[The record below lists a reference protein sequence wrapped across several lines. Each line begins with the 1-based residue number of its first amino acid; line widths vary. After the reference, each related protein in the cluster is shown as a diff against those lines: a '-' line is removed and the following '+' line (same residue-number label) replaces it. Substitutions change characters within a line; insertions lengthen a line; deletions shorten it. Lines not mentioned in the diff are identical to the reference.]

1 VTVTVGYQ
9 QSTTYPAATDRAIL
23 LSDNAVDGGLGASV
37 LPRPGVMIAPVGSM
51 FEASA
56 GAPLAITIAP
66 GIANV
71 SPSYRLVSD
80 APTTLTI
87 QPLGASPRT
96 DLIVAR
102 VYDTEAG
109 DAQSKGAIEVVTG
122 TSASVPAIPA
132 RSMGICSV
140 AWPANAT
147 AGTQGVIS
155 DKRSYTAAAG
165 GAITWGGAASAS
177 NLLRINDGQIFY
189 EPNTDQLYYMKSNKS
204 TYPISYEPLNQF
216 FQSGES
222 GQAQGPGTNFDP
234 VVLNASGV
242 TAGRWSTLFASIHL
256 SPTTAGGTI
265 AGYVSIFVSG
275 VNLTPTAFRFHN
287 RAQGGIVVPAFG
299 MKSSPVANPELR
311 IRVAT
316 DGGSATCTS
325 YAWSLQ
331 YIVYGR

>member
-9 QSTTYPAATDRAIL
+9 QSTTYPAAVDRAVVM
-23 LSDNAVDGGLGASV
+23 SDNSMDGGLGLDVSM
-37 LPRPGVMIAPVGSM
+37 RPGVMVAPVGSM

-66 GIANV
+66 GVANV
-71 SPSYRLVSD
+71 TPNYRLISD

-109 DAQSKGAIEVVTG
+109 DAQSKGVLEVVTG

-132 RSMGICSV
+132 RAMGICSV

-165 GAITWGGAASAS
+165 GAITWGGAANAT

-189 EPNTDQLYYMKSNKS
+189 EPTSDQLYYMKSNKS
-204 TYPISYEPLNQF
+204 TYPISYEPIGQF

-222 GQAQGPGTNFDP
+222 GQTQGPGTNLDP
-234 VVLNASGV
+234 VVLNA
-242 TAGRWSTLFASIHL
+242 TAPAGRWATLFASVHV

-265 AGYVSIFVSG
+265 AGYVSAFVSG
-275 VNLTPTAFRFHN
+275 INLTSAGFRYHN
-287 RAQGGIVVPAFG
+287 RAQGGMVVPTFG

-311 IRVAT
+311 VRVNT
-316 DGGSATCTS
+316 DGGSANCTS
-325 YAWSLQ
+325 YAWALQ

>member
-23 LSDNAVDGGLGASV
+23 MSDNSMDGALGLDVSV
-37 LPRPGVMIAPVGSM
+37 RPGVMVAPVGSM

-66 GIANV
+66 GVANV
-71 SPSYRLVSD
+71 TPNYRLISD
-80 APTTLTI
+80 VATALTI

-109 DAQSKGAIEVVTG
+109 DAQSKGTLEGVTG
-122 TSASVPAIPA
+122 TSASVPATPA
-132 RSMGICSV
+132 RSLALCSV

-165 GAITWGGAASAS
+165 GAITWAGAATAT
-177 NLLRINDGQIFY
+177 NLKRINDGQIFY
-189 EPNTDQLYYMKSNKS
+189 EPNSDQLYYMKSNKS
-204 TYPISYEPLNQF
+204 TYPVGLEPLGTF

-222 GQAQGPGTNFDP
+222 GQSQGPGTNLDP
-234 VVLNASGV
+234 VVLNA
-242 TAGRWSTLFASIHL
+242 TAPAGRWATLFASVSL
-256 SPTTAGGTI
+256 TPTTAGGTI
-265 AGYVSIFVSG
+265 AGYVTSMVSG
-275 VNLTPTAFRFHN
+275 ITLTPAGHRFHN
-287 RAQGGIVVPAFG
+287 RAQGGLVVPTFG
-299 MKSSPVANPELR
+299 KKDSPVANPELR
-311 IRVAT
+311 IRVNT
-316 DGGSATCTS
+316 DGGSANCTS